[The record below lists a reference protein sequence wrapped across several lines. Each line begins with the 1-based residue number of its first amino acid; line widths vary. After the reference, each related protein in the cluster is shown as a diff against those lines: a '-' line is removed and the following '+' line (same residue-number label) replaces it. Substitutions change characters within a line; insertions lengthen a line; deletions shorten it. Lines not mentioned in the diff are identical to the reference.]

1 MDSDLSSTSEFEDLT
16 FSDDNSGC
24 AINIHTNDAS
34 DENMENSP
42 SVADGN
48 FRDNSLE
55 KLRNSPLLSDV
66 VTVLY
71 ESGQLN
77 DFMHLLEY
85 LSDESFPCTNI
96 VFFCSWKEY
105 DFKVLLTP

>member
-66 VTVLY
+66 VTVLC

-85 LSDESFPCTNI
+85 LSDKSFPCTNI
-96 VFFCSWKEY
+96 VF
-105 DFKVLLTP
+105 VLLMESSGQ

>member
-1 MDSDLSSTSEFEDLT
+1 MDSDLSSTSKFEDLN
-16 FSDDNSGC
+16 FSDENLGS
-24 AINIHTNDAS
+24 AINILTNYAS

-48 FRDNSLE
+48 FHDICLE

-66 VTVLY
+66 VTVLN

-77 DFMHLLEY
+77 DFMHLL
-85 LSDESFPCTNI
+85 
-96 VFFCSWKEY
+96 
-105 DFKVLLTP
+105 

>member
-1 MDSDLSSTSEFEDLT
+1 MM
-16 FSDDNSGC
+16 
-24 AINIHTNDAS
+24 HPMK
-34 DENMENSP
+34 NMENSP

-85 LSDESFPCTNI
+85 LWE
-96 VFFCSWKEY
+96 
-105 DFKVLLTP
+105 